1 MGSQPG
7 VGSPGGGGGGKARD
21 KFSVYQNPSL
31 TRALASRSSRPS
43 VPVLI
48 VLAVLP
54 VASASSLLALFSRE
68 EQLAKFAGGA
78 GVPVRVA
85 VFVFKM
91 VEAALGLVVLFTL
104 LAFFRALI
112 IFNGKKALAKD
123 DKVVLSERQL
133 GLLGLKPAGVG
144 GGVGEQTKRPPKT
157 KPSTPSEPI
166 VPIRKSSFS
175 YTPSRPLGQSR
186 IGSSHLSPGGERLTT
201 ALQMSPS
208 TPLQKSVSS
217 PSTPWS
223 RKSSGSAKGIQTE
236 AMLEQF
242 LAVLDENIDKI
253 TDSETKTA
261 TPPATIT
268 SFGVATPVSVTTS
281 TTPSGAAR
289 STPLRPVR
297 MSPGSHQKYSTPPK
311 KGEGELPP
319 PMSLEQAVEAFENLG
334 VYPEIEQWRD
344 SLRQWFSSVVMNPL
358 VQKIKTSHTQVKQTT
373 ANVGASVTVS
383 QVGSDL
389 PSTTTPVTLSP
400 LGGTKDWQP
409 TVTVD
414 EDGILNQLRS
424 TLLRSR
430 DAPVAQTFGSPQQ
443 PQQNPLLPA
452 IQACIDAITEHQR
465 LNTLMKGELI
475 KGLLPQSSV
484 RADYTV
490 QRVQELAEGTCLK
503 NYDYM
508 GHGNGYGKSEKKWT
522 SELPTDS
529 HLLLYLFA
537 AFLEHPKWMLHVD
550 PTSYSGAQSSKNPLF
565 LGVLPPKERFPE
577 KYVALISGVPAIIH
591 PGALILAVS
600 KQSPPIFA
608 LYWDKKLQ
616 FSLQGRTALWDA
628 ILLLCHQINVGYG
641 GVVRGIH
648 IGSSALNLLS
658 VIDSDMES

>member
-1 MGSQPG
+1 MESHH
-7 VGSPGGGGGGKARD
+7 GGDGKARD

-31 TRALASRSSRPS
+31 TRALDSRSARPS
-43 VPVLI
+43 VTVLL
-48 VLAVLP
+48 VLAVIS
-54 VASASSLLALFSRE
+54 VASASSFLALTSRE
-68 EQLAKFAGGA
+68 EQLTKLAGRA
-78 GVPVRVA
+78 GISVLAA
-85 VFVFKM
+85 VFVIRL
-91 VEAALGLVVLFTL
+91 VEAALGLVALFTL
-104 LAFFRALI
+104 LGFFRALMLY
-112 IFNGKKALAKD
+112 NGQKALAKA

-133 GLLGLKPAGVG
+133 GLLGLKMAGSEG
-144 GGVGEQTKRPPKT
+144 GGKGEQIKRPPKT

-166 VPIRKSSFS
+166 VPIRRSSFS
-175 YTPSRPLGQSR
+175 YTPSRPSGQSR
-186 IGSSHLSPGGERLTT
+186 IGSSHLSPGGERLIM
-201 ALQMSPS
+201 ALPMSPS
-208 TPLQKSVSS
+208 TPLQKHVSS

-236 AMLEQF
+236 AMLDQF
-242 LAVLDENIDKI
+242 LAGLDVNIDKI
-253 TDSETKTA
+253 MDPETKTT

-268 SFGVATPVSVTTS
+268 SFGVATPVSITTS

-311 KGEGELPP
+311 KGEGELPT

-373 ANVGASVTVS
+373 ATVGASVTVS

-389 PSTTTPVTLSP
+389 PSTTPPVALSP

-414 EDGILNQLRS
+414 EDGILNQLHS
-424 TLLRSR
+424 ALLHSR
-430 DAPVAQTFGSPQQ
+430 DAPVAQTFGSLQQ
-443 PQQNPLLPA
+443 PQRNPHLPA

-508 GHGNGYGKSEKKWT
+508 GHGNDYGKSEKKWT
-522 SELPTDS
+522 TELPTDS

-550 PTSYSGAQSSKNPLF
+550 PTSYSGSQSSKNPLF

-600 KQSPPIFA
+600 KQNPPIFA
-608 LYWDKKLQ
+608 LYWDKKQQ
-616 FSLQGRTALWDA
+616 FSLQ
-628 ILLLCHQINVGYG
+628 YG
-641 GVVRGIH
+641 NL
-648 IGSSALNLLS
+648 SS
-658 VIDSDMES
+658 SDLFG

>member
-1 MGSQPG
+1 MEFQQ
-7 VGSPGGGGGGKARD
+7 GGGGGCGGGKARD
-21 KFSVYQNPSL
+21 KFSVYRNPSL
-31 TRALASRSSRPS
+31 ARALASRSVRPS
-43 VPVLI
+43 LPVL
-48 VLAVLP
+48 VLLALSP
-54 VASASSLLALFSRE
+54 IASASSILVLSSWE
-68 EQLAKFAGGA
+68 GQLVKVAG
-78 GVPVRVA
+78 RVGLSMAAA
-85 VFVFKM
+85 VLVFRLI
-91 VEAALGLVVLFTL
+91 EAALGLVALFTL
-104 LAFFRALI
+104 PAFFRAVMLY
-112 IFNGKKALAKD
+112 NGKRALAKE

-133 GLLGLKPAGVG
+133 GLLGLKMTGSEAGG
-144 GGVGEQTKRPPKT
+144 TSEKTKRPPKA

-166 VPIRKSSFS
+166 VPIRRSSFS
-175 YTPSRPLGQSR
+175 YTPSRSLGQSR
-186 IGSSHLSPGGERLTT
+186 IGSSNLSPGGERLTT
-201 ALQMSPS
+201 SVQISPS
-208 TPLQKSVSS
+208 TPLQKPISS

-242 LAVLDENIDKI
+242 LAGLDENIDTI
-253 TDSETKTA
+253 TDSASKIA

-268 SFGVATPVSVTTS
+268 SFGAASPVSVITS

-289 STPLRPVR
+289 STPLRAVR

-319 PMSLEQAVEAFENLG
+319 PMSLEQAVNAFENLG
-334 VYPEIEQWRD
+334 V
-344 SLRQWFSSVVMNPL
+344 
-358 VQKIKTSHTQVKQTT
+358 KQTT
-373 ANVGASVTVS
+373 ATVGASVTVS

-389 PSTTTPVTLSP
+389 PSTTAPVGLSP

-409 TVTVD
+409 TITVD
-414 EDGILNQLRS
+414 EDGILNQLR
-424 TLLRSR
+424 TALLHSR
-430 DAPVAQTFGSPQQ
+430 DTPVAQTFGSPQQ
-443 PQQNPLLPA
+443 PQQNPLLPS

-484 RADYTV
+484 HADYTV
-490 QRVQELAEGTCLK
+490 KRVQELAEGTCLK

-508 GHGNGYGKSEKKWT
+508 GHGDGCGKLEKKWI

-529 HLLLYLFA
+529 LLLLYLFA

-577 KYVALISGVPAIIH
+577 KYVALISGVPAVIH
-591 PGALILAVS
+591 PGALILAVG

-648 IGSSALNLLS
+648 IGSSALNILS
-658 VIDSDMES
+658 VLDSDMES

>member
-1 MGSQPG
+1 MGSQHG
-7 VGSPGGGGGGKARD
+7 GSPGVGGKARD

-31 TRALASRSSRPS
+31 TRALDSRSARPS
-43 VPVLI
+43 VPVLLL
-48 VLAVLP
+48 LALLP
-54 VASASSLLALFSRE
+54 VASASSLLALSSRE
-68 EQLAKFAGGA
+68 QQLAKAAGRA
-78 GVPVRVA
+78 GVSVVAA
-85 VFVFKM
+85 VFVFRL

-104 LAFFRALI
+104 PTFFRAL
-112 IFNGKKALAKD
+112 FLYNGKGALAKD

-133 GLLGLKPAGVG
+133 GLLGLKTAGSEG
-144 GGVGEQTKRPPKT
+144 GMGEQTKRPPKT

-166 VPIRKSSFS
+166 VPIRRSSFS

-186 IGSSHLSPGGERLTT
+186 IGSSYLSPGGDRLNT

-208 TPLQKSVSS
+208 TPLQKSASS

-242 LAVLDENIDKI
+242 LASLDENIYKI
-253 TDSETKTA
+253 TDSETKTS
-261 TPPATIT
+261 TPPSTIT

-281 TTPSGAAR
+281 TTPSGATR

-297 MSPGSHQKYSTPPK
+297 MSPSSHQKYSTPPK
-311 KGEGELPP
+311 KGEGDLPP
-319 PMSLEQAVEAFENLG
+319 PMFLEQAAEAFENLG
-334 VYPEIEQWRD
+334 VYPEIEQWRNN
-344 SLRQWFSSVVMNPL
+344 LRQWFSSVVMNLL
-358 VQKIKTSHTQVKQTT
+358 VQKIKTSYIQVKQTT
-373 ANVGASVTVS
+373 ASVGASVTVS

-389 PSTTTPVTLSP
+389 PSTTPPISLSP

-414 EDGILNQLRS
+414 EDAILNQLCS
-424 TLLRSR
+424 ALLHSR
-430 DAPVAQTFGSPQQ
+430 DAPVVQTFGSPQQ
-443 PQQNPLLPA
+443 PQPTPLLPA

-475 KGLLPQSSV
+475 KGLLPHSSV

-490 QRVQELAEGTCLK
+490 QRVQELSEGTCLK

-508 GHGNGYGKSEKKWT
+508 GHGNGYSKSEKNWT
-522 SELPTDS
+522 SELPSDS

-600 KQSPPIFA
+600 KKSPPIFA

-658 VIDSDMES
+658 VIDSDAES

>member
-7 VGSPGGGGGGKARD
+7 VGSPGGGGGKARD

-54 VASASSLLALFSRE
+54 VASTSSLLALYSRE
-68 EQLAKFAGGA
+68 EELAKFAGGA
-78 GVPVRVA
+78 GVSVRVA

-91 VEAALGLVVLFTL
+91 VEAALGLGALFTL

-112 IFNGKKALAKD
+112 LFNGKKALAKD

-133 GLLGLKPAGVG
+133 GLLGLKPAGSG
-144 GGVGEQTKRPPKT
+144 GGMGEQTKRPPKT

-242 LAVLDENIDKI
+242 LAGLDENIDKI
-253 TDSETKTA
+253 MDSETKTA
-261 TPPATIT
+261 TPPATVT

-297 MSPGSHQKYSTPPK
+297 MSPGSQQKYSTPPK

-334 VYPEIEQWRD
+334 VYPEIEHWRD

-358 VQKIKTSHTQVKQTT
+358 VQKIKTSHTQVKQTIAT
-373 ANVGASVTVS
+373 VGASITVTVS

-389 PSTTTPVTLSP
+389 PSTTPVTLSP

-424 TLLRSR
+424 RFLSFR
-430 DAPVAQTFGSPQQ
+430 DALVAQTFGSPQQ

-452 IQACIDAITEHQR
+452 LQACTDAITEHLR

-503 NYDYM
+503 NYDYT
-508 GHGNGYGKSEKKWT
+508 GHGNGYSKSEKKWT

-648 IGSSALNLLS
+648 IGSSALNLQS
-658 VIDSDMES
+658 VIDSDMEI

>member
-1 MGSQPG
+1 MESQQG
-7 VGSPGGGGGGKARD
+7 GSPPGGGGKARD
-21 KFSVYQNPSL
+21 KFSVYRNPSL
-31 TRALASRSSRPS
+31 TQALASRSVRPS
-43 VPVLI
+43 LPVL
-48 VLAVLP
+48 VLLALP
-54 VASASSLLALFSRE
+54 TVASASSILVLSSWEGYLVKVAGRVGLSMAAAVLVFRLFE
-68 EQLAKFAGGA
+68 G
-78 GVPVRVA
+78 
-85 VFVFKM
+85 
-91 VEAALGLVVLFTL
+91 ALGLVALLTL
-104 LAFFRALI
+104 QAFFRALMLY
-112 IFNGKKALAKD
+112 NGKRALAKEE
-123 DKVVLSERQL
+123 KVVLSERQL
-133 GLLGLKPAGVG
+133 GLLGLKTTGSEAGG
-144 GGVGEQTKRPPKT
+144 TGEKTKKPPKA

-175 YTPSRPLGQSR
+175 YTPSRPVQAR
-186 IGSSHLSPGGERLTT
+186 IGSSHLSPGGERLATS
-201 ALQMSPS
+201 LQMSPS
-208 TPLQKSVSS
+208 TPLQKPVSS

-236 AMLEQF
+236 TMLEQF
-242 LAVLDENIDKI
+242 LAGLDENIDKI
-253 TDSETKTA
+253 TDSASKIS

-268 SFGVATPVSVTTS
+268 SFGVASPVSVTTS
-281 TTPSGAAR
+281 TTASGAAR

-319 PMSLEQAVEAFENLG
+319 PMSLEQAVDAFENLG

-344 SLRQWFSSVVMNPL
+344 NLRQWFSSVLVKPL
-358 VQKIKTSHTQVKQTT
+358 VQKIKTSHIQVKQTT
-373 ANVGASVTVS
+373 ASVGASVTVS

-389 PSTTTPVTLSP
+389 PSTTAPVGLSP
-400 LGGTKDWQP
+400 LSGTKDWQP
-409 TVTVD
+409 TVTID
-414 EDGILNQLRS
+414 EDGIINQLR
-424 TLLRSR
+424 TALLHSR

-443 PQQNPLLPA
+443 PHLPA

-490 QRVQELAEGTCLK
+490 QRVQELGEGTCLK

-508 GHGNGYGKSEKKWT
+508 GHGDGCGKLEKKWI

-577 KYVALISGVPAIIH
+577 KYVALISGVPAVIH
-591 PGALILAVS
+591 PGALILAVG
-600 KQSPPIFA
+600 KQNPPIFA

-648 IGSSALNLLS
+648 IGSSALNILS
-658 VIDSDMES
+658 VLDSDMES

>member
-1 MGSQPG
+1 MEPHH
-7 VGSPGGGGGGKARD
+7 GGGGKARD
-21 KFSVYQNPSL
+21 MFSVYQNPSL
-31 TRALASRSSRPS
+31 TRALDSRSARPS
-43 VPVLI
+43 VTVLL

-54 VASASSLLALFSRE
+54 VASASSLLALSSRE
-68 EQLAKFAGGA
+68 EQLTKLAGRA
-78 GVPVRVA
+78 GISVLAA
-85 VFVFKM
+85 VFVFRL
-91 VEAALGLVVLFTL
+91 VEAALGLVALFTL
-104 LAFFRALI
+104 LGFFRALMLY
-112 IFNGKKALAKD
+112 NGKKALAKD

-133 GLLGLKPAGVG
+133 GLLGLKMAGSEG
-144 GGVGEQTKRPPKT
+144 GGKGEQTKRPPKN

-166 VPIRKSSFS
+166 VPIRRSSFS
-175 YTPSRPLGQSR
+175 YTPSRPSGQSSR
-186 IGSSHLSPGGERLTT
+186 IGFSHLSPGGERLTT
-201 ALQMSPS
+201 ALPMSPS
-208 TPLQKSVSS
+208 TPLQKHVSS

-236 AMLEQF
+236 AMLDQF
-242 LAVLDENIDKI
+242 LAGLDVNIDKI
-253 TDSETKTA
+253 TDPETKTA

-268 SFGVATPVSVTTS
+268 SFGVATPVSITTS

-311 KGEGELPP
+311 KGEGELPS

-373 ANVGASVTVS
+373 TTVGASVTVS

-389 PSTTTPVTLSP
+389 PSTTPPVALSP

-424 TLLRSR
+424 ALLHSR

-522 SELPTDS
+522 TELPTDS

-608 LYWDKKLQ
+608 LYWDKKQQ

-648 IGSSALNLLS
+648 IGSSALNLQS
-658 VIDSDMES
+658 VIDSESES

>member
-1 MGSQPG
+1 MEFRQG
-7 VGSPGGGGGGKARD
+7 GSPGSGGGAGKPRD

-31 TRALASRSSRPS
+31 TRALASRSVRPS
-43 VPVLI
+43 LPVLLL
-48 VLAVLP
+48 LALSP
-54 VASASSLLALFSRE
+54 IASASSLMALSSRE
-68 EQLAKFAGGA
+68 GQLVKVAGRA
-78 GVPVRVA
+78 GLSTAA
-85 VFVFKM
+85 VVLVIRL
-91 VEAALGLVVLFTL
+91 VEAALGLVAL
-104 LAFFRALI
+104 LTVPAFFRALMLY
-112 IFNGKKALAKD
+112 NGRRALAKE

-133 GLLGLKPAGVG
+133 GLLGLKTTGSDGAS
-144 GGVGEQTKRPPKT
+144 VGEQTKKPPKA

-166 VPIRKSSFS
+166 VPIRRSSFS
-175 YTPSRPLGQSR
+175 YTPSRGQPR
-186 IGSSHLSPGGERLTT
+186 IGSSHLSGGERLT
-201 ALQMSPS
+201 ASLQMSPS
-208 TPLQKSVSS
+208 TPLQKPVSS

-223 RKSSGSAKGIQTE
+223 RKSTGNANGIQTE
-236 AMLEQF
+236 AMLDNF
-242 LAVLDENIDKI
+242 LARLDETIDNL
-253 TDSETKTA
+253 TDSASKIA

-268 SFGVATPVSVTTS
+268 GFGIASPVTVTTS
-281 TTPSGAAR
+281 TTPSGATR

-311 KGEGELPP
+311 KGEGEFPP
-319 PMSLEQAVEAFENLG
+319 PMSLEQAVDAFENLG
-334 VYPEIEQWRD
+334 VYPEIEQWRNN
-344 SLRQWFSSVVMNPL
+344 LRQWFSSVLMNPL
-358 VQKIKTSHTQVKQTT
+358 VQKIKSSHIQVKQTT
-373 ANVGASVTVS
+373 ASIGASVDVS

-389 PSTTTPVTLSP
+389 PSTTAPISLSP

-424 TLLRSR
+424 ALLHSR
-430 DAPVAQTFGSPQQ
+430 NAPVAQTFGSPQQ
-443 PQQNPLLPA
+443 PQTNPLLPA

-465 LNTLMKGELI
+465 LNALMKGELI

-490 QRVQELAEGTCLK
+490 HRVQELAEGTCLK

-508 GHGNGYGKSEKKWT
+508 AYRDGYGKSEKKW
-522 SELPTDS
+522 SSDLPTDS

-577 KYVALISGVPAIIH
+577 KYVAVICGAPAVIH
-591 PGALILAVS
+591 PGALVLAVG
-600 KQSPPIFA
+600 KQSPPVFA

-641 GVVRGIH
+641 GIVRGTH
-648 IGSSALNLLS
+648 IGSSALNILS
-658 VIDSDMES
+658 VLDSDMQS

>member
-1 MGSQPG
+1 MGG
-7 VGSPGGGGGGKARD
+7 A
-21 KFSVYQNPSL
+21 
-31 TRALASRSSRPS
+31 ALCL
-43 VPVLI
+43 V
-48 VLAVLP
+48 
-54 VASASSLLALFSRE
+54 ALF
-68 EQLAKFAGGA
+68 A
-78 GVPVRVA
+78 VRL
-85 VFVFKM
+85 
-91 VEAALGLVVLFTL
+91 VEAALGLVALLTL
-104 LAFFRALI
+104 PAFFRALVLY
-112 IFNGKKALAKD
+112 NGGKALAKE

-133 GLLGLKPAGVG
+133 GLLGLKTTGSEGSPM
-144 GGVGEQTKRPPKT
+144 GEQTKKPPKA

-166 VPIRKSSFS
+166 VPIRRSSFS
-175 YTPSRPLGQSR
+175 YTPSRVQPR
-186 IGSSHLSPGGERLTT
+186 IGSSHLSPGSERLTT
-201 ALQMSPS
+201 LQMSPS
-208 TPLQKSVSS
+208 TPLQKPVSS

-236 AMLEQF
+236 AMLDQF
-242 LAVLDENIDKI
+242 LATLDENIDNVM
-253 TDSETKTA
+253 DSANKTA

-268 SFGVATPVSVTTS
+268 SFGIASPVSVTTS
-281 TTPSGAAR
+281 TTPSGATR

-319 PMSLEQAVEAFENLG
+319 PMSLEQAVDAFENLG
-334 VYPEIEQWRD
+334 VYPEIEQWRNN
-344 SLRQWFSSVVMNPL
+344 LRQWFSSVLMSPL
-358 VQKIKTSHTQVKQTT
+358 VEKIKSSHIQVKQTT
-373 ANVGASVTVS
+373 TSIGASVNVS

-389 PSTTTPVTLSP
+389 PSTTPPVSLSP

-414 EDGILNQLRS
+414 EDGILNQMRAAFLQ
-424 TLLRSR
+424 SR
-430 DAPVAQTFGSPQQ
+430 NAPVAQTFGSPQQ
-443 PQQNPLLPA
+443 PQSNPLLPA

-465 LNTLMKGELI
+465 LNALMKGELI

-490 QRVQELAEGTCLK
+490 HRVQELAEGTCLK

-508 GHGNGYGKSEKKWT
+508 GYRDGYGKSEKKWT

-565 LGVLPPKERFPE
+565 LGILPPKERFPE

-591 PGALILAVS
+591 PGALVLAVG
-600 KQSPPIFA
+600 KQSPPVFA

-628 ILLLCHQINVGYG
+628 ILLLCHQIKVGYG
-641 GVVRGIH
+641 GIVRGTH
-648 IGSSALNLLS
+648 IGSSALNILS
-658 VIDSDMES
+658 VLDSDMES

>member
-1 MGSQPG
+1 MEFRQG
-7 VGSPGGGGGGKARD
+7 GSPGGGGGDGKPRE
-21 KFSVYQNPSL
+21 KFSVYQNTSL
-31 TRALASRSSRPS
+31 TRALASRSVRPS
-43 VPVLI
+43 LSVLLL
-48 VLAVLP
+48 LALSP
-54 VASASSLLALFSRE
+54 IASASSLMALSSRE
-68 EQLAKFAGGA
+68 GQLFKVAGAAGLSMTAVVFA
-78 GVPVRVA
+78 VRL
-85 VFVFKM
+85 
-91 VEAALGLVVLFTL
+91 VEAALGLVALLTL
-104 LAFFRALI
+104 PAFFRALVLY
-112 IFNGKKALAKD
+112 NGGKALAKE
-123 DKVVLSERQL
+123 DKVVLSKRQL
-133 GLLGLKPAGVG
+133 GLLGLKTTGSEGSPM
-144 GGVGEQTKRPPKT
+144 GEQTKKPPKA

-166 VPIRKSSFS
+166 VPIRRSSFS
-175 YTPSRPLGQSR
+175 YTPSRVQPR
-186 IGSSHLSPGGERLTT
+186 IGSSHLSPGSERLTT
-201 ALQMSPS
+201 LQMSPS
-208 TPLQKSVSS
+208 TPLQKPVSS

-236 AMLEQF
+236 AMLDQF
-242 LAVLDENIDKI
+242 LATLDENIDNV
-253 TDSETKTA
+253 TDSANKTA

-268 SFGVATPVSVTTS
+268 SFGIASPVSVTTS
-281 TTPSGAAR
+281 TTPSGATR

-319 PMSLEQAVEAFENLG
+319 PMSLEQTVDAFENLG
-334 VYPEIEQWRD
+334 VYPEIEQWRNN
-344 SLRQWFSSVVMNPL
+344 LRQWFSSVLMSPL
-358 VQKIKTSHTQVKQTT
+358 VEKIKSSHIQVKQTT
-373 ANVGASVTVS
+373 TSIGASVNVS

-389 PSTTTPVTLSP
+389 PSTTPPVSLSP

-414 EDGILNQLRS
+414 EDGILNQMRAA
-424 TLLRSR
+424 LLQSR
-430 DAPVAQTFGSPQQ
+430 NAPVAQTFGSPQQ
-443 PQQNPLLPA
+443 PQSNPLLPA

-465 LNTLMKGELI
+465 LNALMKGELI

-490 QRVQELAEGTCLK
+490 HRVQELAEGTCLK

-508 GHGNGYGKSEKKWT
+508 GYRDGYGKSEKKWT

-565 LGVLPPKERFPE
+565 LGILPPKERFPE

-591 PGALILAVS
+591 PGALVLAVG
-600 KQSPPIFA
+600 KQSPPVFA

-628 ILLLCHQINVGYG
+628 ILLLCHQIKVGYG
-641 GVVRGIH
+641 GIVRGTH
-648 IGSSALNLLS
+648 IGSSALNILS
-658 VIDSDMES
+658 VLDSDMES

>member
-1 MGSQPG
+1 MGSQHGG
-7 VGSPGGGGGGKARD
+7 VSPSSGSKGRD
-21 KFSVYQNPSL
+21 MFSVYQNPSV
-31 TRALASRSSRPS
+31 TRALASCSSRPS
-43 VPVLI
+43 VPVLL

-54 VASASSLLALFSRE
+54 VGSASSLLALSSRE
-68 EQLAKFAGGA
+68 QQLAKVAGRA
-78 GVPVRVA
+78 GVSAVA
-85 VFVFKM
+85 ASWWRQRWVWLHFSHYRHSS
-91 VEAALGLVVLFTL
+91 GLSCYTVGRRHWPRMT
-104 LAFFRALI
+104 R
-112 IFNGKKALAKD
+112 
-123 DKVVLSERQL
+123 LSCLNANE
-133 GLLGLKPAGVG
+133 GFLGLKTPGSKGAGM
-144 GGVGEQTKRPPKT
+144 GEQIKRPPKA

-175 YTPSRPLGQSR
+175 YTPPRSLGQSR
-186 IGSSHLSPGGERLTT
+186 IGSTYVSPAGERLST
-201 ALQMSPS
+201 AVQMSPS

-223 RKSSGSAKGIQTE
+223 RKSPGSAKGIQTE

-242 LAVLDENIDKI
+242 LASLDENIDQ
-253 TDSETKTA
+253 TMDSDTKTA
-261 TPPATIT
+261 TPPVTTT
-268 SFGVATPVSVTTS
+268 SFGVATPVSVATS
-281 TTPSGAAR
+281 TTPSGATR

-319 PMSLEQAVEAFENLG
+319 PMSIEQAVDAFENLG

-344 SLRQWFSSVVMNPL
+344 NLRQWFSSVVMNPL
-358 VQKIKTSHTQVKQTT
+358 VQKIKTSHIQVKQTT
-373 ANVGASVTVS
+373 ATVGASVTVS
-383 QVGSDL
+383 QVGSDP
-389 PSTTTPVTLSP
+389 PSTTTPVSLSP

-409 TVTVD
+409 TVTID

-424 TLLRSR
+424 ALLRSR
-430 DAPVAQTFGSPQQ
+430 DAPV
-443 PQQNPLLPA
+443 
-452 IQACIDAITEHQR
+452 
-465 LNTLMKGELI
+465 
-475 KGLLPQSSV
+475 
-484 RADYTV
+484 
-490 QRVQELAEGTCLK
+490 ELAEGTCLR

-508 GHGNGYGKSEKKWT
+508 GHGNGFGKSEKKWI

-550 PTSYSGAQSSKNPLF
+550 PISYSGAQSSKNPLF

-591 PGALILAVS
+591 PGALILAVG
-600 KQSPPIFA
+600 KQNPPNFCSI
-608 LYWDKKLQ
+608 YWDKKLQ

>member
-1 MGSQPG
+1 MGSQH
-7 VGSPGGGGGGKARD
+7 GGGKARD

-31 TRALASRSSRPS
+31 TRALDSRSARPS

-54 VASASSLLALFSRE
+54 VASAASLLALSSRE
-68 EQLAKFAGGA
+68 DQLAKFAGRA
-78 GVPVRVA
+78 GISVPVA

-91 VEAALGLVVLFTL
+91 VEAVLGLVALFTL

-112 IFNGKKALAKD
+112 LYNGKKTLAKD
-123 DKVVLSERQL
+123 EKVVLSERQL
-133 GLLGLKPAGVG
+133 GLLGLKTAGSGVG
-144 GGVGEQTKRPPKT
+144 MGEQAKRPPKT

-166 VPIRKSSFS
+166 VPIRSSSFS
-175 YTPSRPLGQSR
+175 YTPSRLLGQSR

-201 ALQMSPS
+201 AVQMSPS

-236 AMLEQF
+236 AMLDHF
-242 LAVLDENIDKI
+242 LASLDENIDKI

-268 SFGVATPVSVTTS
+268 SFGVATPVSLTTS

-319 PMSLEQAVEAFENLG
+319 PMSLEQTVEAFENLG

-344 SLRQWFSSVVMNPL
+344 CLRQWFSSVVMNPL

-373 ANVGASVTVS
+373 TTVGASVTVS

-389 PSTTTPVTLSP
+389 PSTTTPGALSP

-424 TLLRSR
+424 TLLHSR

-508 GHGNGYGKSEKKWT
+508 GHGNGCGKSEKKWS

-529 HLLLYLFA
+529 HLVLYLFA

-600 KQSPPIFA
+600 KKSPPVFA
-608 LYWDKKLQ
+608 LYWDKKMQ

-628 ILLLCHQINVGYG
+628 ILLLCHQIKIGYG

-658 VIDSDMES
+658 VIDSDAET

>member
-1 MGSQPG
+1 MGSQH
-7 VGSPGGGGGGKARD
+7 GGGGKARD
-21 KFSVYQNPSL
+21 KFSVYQNPSV
-31 TRALASRSSRPS
+31 TRALDSRSARPS
-43 VPVLI
+43 VRVLI

-54 VASASSLLALFSRE
+54 VASASSLLALSSRE
-68 EQLAKFAGGA
+68 EQFAKFAGRA
-78 GVPVRVA
+78 GISVLAA
-85 VFVFKM
+85 VFVLRL
-91 VEAALGLVVLFTL
+91 VEAALGLVALFTL

-112 IFNGKKALAKD
+112 LYNGKKALAKE

-133 GLLGLKPAGVG
+133 GLLGLKTAGSEG
-144 GGVGEQTKRPPKT
+144 GGISEQTKRPPKT

-166 VPIRKSSFS
+166 VPIRRSSFS
-175 YTPSRPLGQSR
+175 TYTPPRPLGQSR
-186 IGSSHLSPGGERLTT
+186 IGSSHLSPGGERLPT
-201 ALQMSPS
+201 ALQMSPA
-208 TPLQKSVSS
+208 TPLQKPVSS
-217 PSTPWS
+217 PLTPWS
-223 RKSSGSAKGIQTE
+223 RKSSGSAKGIKTE

-242 LAVLDENIDKI
+242 LAGLNENVDKI

-261 TPPATIT
+261 TPPANIT
-268 SFGVATPVSVTTS
+268 SFGVATPVSITSS

-358 VQKIKTSHTQVKQTT
+358 VQKIKTSHTQVNQTT
-373 ANVGASVTVS
+373 ATVGASVTVS

-389 PSTTTPVTLSP
+389 PSTTPATLSP

-424 TLLRSR
+424 ALLHSR
-430 DAPVAQTFGSPQQ
+430 DVPVAQVAQPFGSPQQ

-452 IQACIDAITEHQR
+452 IQTCIDAITEHLR

-490 QRVQELAEGTCLK
+490 KRVQELAEGTCLK
-503 NYDYM
+503 NYDYI

-550 PTSYSGAQSSKNPLF
+550 PTSYSGAQSGKNPLF

-577 KYVALISGVPAIIH
+577 KYVALISGVPAIVH

-600 KQSPPIFA
+600 KQSPAIFA

-641 GVVRGIH
+641 SVVRGIH
-648 IGSSALNLLS
+648 IGSSALNLQS
-658 VIDSDMES
+658 VIDSDSES

>member
-1 MGSQPG
+1 MGSQHGG
-7 VGSPGGGGGGKARD
+7 VSPGSGSKGRD
-21 KFSVYQNPSL
+21 MFSVYQNPSV

-43 VPVLI
+43 VPVLL

-54 VASASSLLALFSRE
+54 VASASSLLALSSRE
-68 EQLAKFAGGA
+68 QQLAKVAGRA
-78 GVPVRVA
+78 GVSAVA
-85 VFVFKM
+85 AIFIFRL
-91 VEAALGLVVLFTL
+91 VEAALGLVALFTL
-104 LAFFRALI
+104 PAFFRALMLYS
-112 IFNGKKALAKD
+112 GKKTLAKD
-123 DKVVLSERQL
+123 DKVVLSERQR
-133 GLLGLKPAGVG
+133 GLLGLKTPGLKGAGM
-144 GGVGEQTKRPPKT
+144 GEQINRPPKA

-175 YTPSRPLGQSR
+175 YTPPRSLGQSR
-186 IGSSHLSPGGERLTT
+186 IGSTYLSPAGERLST
-201 ALQMSPS
+201 AVQMSPS

-223 RKSSGSAKGIQTE
+223 RKSPGSAKGIQTE

-242 LAVLDENIDKI
+242 LASLDENIDQT

-261 TPPATIT
+261 TPPVTTT
-268 SFGVATPVSVTTS
+268 SFGVATPVSVATS
-281 TTPSGAAR
+281 TTPSGATR

-319 PMSLEQAVEAFENLG
+319 PMSIEQAVDAFENLG

-344 SLRQWFSSVVMNPL
+344 NLRQWFSSVVMNPL
-358 VQKIKTSHTQVKQTT
+358 VQKIKTSHIQVKQTT
-373 ANVGASVTVS
+373 ATVGASVTVS
-383 QVGSDL
+383 QVGSDP
-389 PSTTTPVTLSP
+389 PSTTTPVSLCP

-424 TLLRSR
+424 ALLRSR

-443 PQQNPLLPA
+443 PQPNPQLPA

-475 KGLLPQSSV
+475 KGLLPQSSI

-490 QRVQELAEGTCLK
+490 QRIQELAEGTCLR
-503 NYDYM
+503 NYDYR
-508 GHGNGYGKSEKKWT
+508 GHGNGFGKSEKKWT

-550 PTSYSGAQSSKNPLF
+550 PISYSGAQSSKNPLF

-591 PGALILAVS
+591 PGALILAVG
-600 KQSPPIFA
+600 KQNPPIFA

>member
-1 MGSQPG
+1 MGSQQA
-7 VGSPGGGGGGKARD
+7 GSPGGVGGVGGKARD

-31 TRALASRSSRPS
+31 TRALDSRSVRPS
-43 VPVLI
+43 LPVLLL
-48 VLAVLP
+48 LALLP
-54 VASASSLLALFSRE
+54 VASASGLLAISSRE
-68 EQLAKFAGGA
+68 EQLSKVAAGA
-78 GVPVRVA
+78 GVSVFAA
-85 VFVFKM
+85 VFVFRL
-91 VEAALGLVVLFTL
+91 VEAVLGLVALFTL
-104 LAFFRALI
+104 PAFFRALMLY
-112 IFNGKKALAKD
+112 NGKRALAKD
-123 DKVVLSERQL
+123 DKIVLSERQR
-133 GLLGLKPAGVG
+133 GLLGLKTTGSEG
-144 GGVGEQTKRPPKT
+144 GGMADQAKRPPKT

-166 VPIRKSSFS
+166 VPIRRSSFS
-175 YTPSRPLGQSR
+175 YTPSRPIGQSR
-186 IGSSHLSPGGERLTT
+186 IASVHLSPAGDRLTT
-201 ALQMSPS
+201 AMQMSPS
-208 TPLQKSVSS
+208 TPLQKSISS

-236 AMLEQF
+236 AMLDQF
-242 LAVLDENIDKI
+242 LAGLDEDIEKM
-253 TDSETKTA
+253 TDSASKSA
-261 TPPATIT
+261 TPQATVT

-281 TTPSGAAR
+281 TTPSGATR

-334 VYPEIEQWRD
+334 VYPEIELWRD
-344 SLRQWFSSVVMNPL
+344 NLRQWLSSVVMNPL
-358 VQKIKTSHTQVKQTT
+358 VQKIKTSHIQVKQTT
-373 ANVGASVTVS
+373 ASVGASVTVS

-389 PSTTTPVTLSP
+389 PSTTAPVSLSP

-424 TLLRSR
+424 TLLHSR

-508 GHGNGYGKSEKKWT
+508 GHGNGYGKSEKTWT

-529 HLLLYLFA
+529 HLILYLFA

-577 KYVALISGVPAIIH
+577 KYVALISGVPAIVH
-591 PGALILAVS
+591 PGALILAVG
-600 KQSPPIFA
+600 KQNPPTFA

-616 FSLQGRTALWDA
+616 FSLQKEEQHFGMPFCFCVTK
-628 ILLLCHQINVGYG
+628 
-641 GVVRGIH
+641 
-648 IGSSALNLLS
+648 
-658 VIDSDMES
+658 